1 MNQIISRLGAAA
13 VAVPVF
19 LFAVCLI
26 LPAGYIMMA
35 ARLRHESAPDRRVAA
50 NIGLISNYD
59 LPGWRHFGGER

>member
-19 LFAVCLI
+19 LFAVCRI
-26 LPAGYIMMA
+26 LPA
-35 ARLRHESAPDRRVAA
+35 
-50 NIGLISNYD
+50 NYD